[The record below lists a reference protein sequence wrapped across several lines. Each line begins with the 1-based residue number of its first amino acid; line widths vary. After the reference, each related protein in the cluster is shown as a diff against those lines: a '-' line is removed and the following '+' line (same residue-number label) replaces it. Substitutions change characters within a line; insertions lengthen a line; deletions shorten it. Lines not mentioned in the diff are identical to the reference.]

1 MVYFGTTT
9 RTNVERLANKMIYVT
24 GDTHCPTDIHKLNTA
39 NFPQQK
45 DLTKDDTL
53 IICGDV
59 GIVWER
65 DSGEDRFWQN
75 WLNDKNCTIVFCDG
89 NHENFDLLYGY
100 PIVEWNGGKVHQIKD
115 SVFHLMRGEVYT
127 IEGKTFFVLGGAM
140 SLDKEYRTEGKNW
153 WSQETPSPKELNNAF
168 DNLEKCGWKV
178 DYVIT
183 HDAPSRV
190 VGQLGFAP
198 HNIDDTDIMRFY
210 RFLDFIAVHLKFQC
224 WYFGHFHKDV
234 PLEAYDKEF
243 VGVNNEVR
251 PIINN
256 CCLTLD
262 ELIMSFTKG

>member
-115 SVFHLMRGEVYT
+115 SVFHLMVRFT
-127 IEGKTFFVLGGAM
+127 PLRAKL
-140 SLDKEYRTEGKNW
+140 SL
-153 WSQETPSPKELNNAF
+153 
-168 DNLEKCGWKV
+168 C
-178 DYVIT
+178 
-183 HDAPSRV
+183 
-190 VGQLGFAP
+190 
-198 HNIDDTDIMRFY
+198 
-210 RFLDFIAVHLKFQC
+210 
-224 WYFGHFHKDV
+224 
-234 PLEAYDKEF
+234 
-243 VGVNNEVR
+243 
-251 PIINN
+251 
-256 CCLTLD
+256 
-262 ELIMSFTKG
+262 

>member
-190 VGQLGFAP
+190 VGQLGFTP
-198 HNIDDTDIMRFY
+198 HNTDDIDIMRFY

-234 PLEAYDKEF
+234 SLEAYGKEF
-243 VGVNNEVR
+243 VGVYNEVR